1 MQLRPATPRG
11 SKQRDGH
18 EKDERS
24 RKLEHYQDY
33 NFLNYISEMTDY
45 VRRKRRM
52 LDIGYTMDMSRRNIL
67 NMKVKEAVEKNMI
80 FAILGYYPAVRHK
93 LVNMGWVEKIDS
105 KRTYTDFTLRK
116 EFMLTNLDSAPY
128 IIKNEKPEQVTSQ
141 YYEQKYMSDALAERK
156 PDLLFALRKNYITW
170 SALEPDTVVSYFPKC
185 NFCSKL
191 GLNICLESTPV
202 FKNDSDSLKYP
213 RGFNM
218 SNEISMR
225 RFVQNFRET
234 SCFSLMRYVKYCFE
248 KHKPVYSL
256 DGAIPWKTF
265 DFAEAVCLRRI
276 KALQLEF
283 VEGNTLDRY
292 QIEEPEDVTQ
302 AWTEF
307 GQDVYNLS
315 NQRATFK
322 FIGEDEM
329 QHVFARAKH
338 VVESVEEYNKQ
349 EMYDGTHNVWVLKPV
364 ANCSGHGIRI
374 YRQLEDIKRAI
385 GTLKNLTCPRCVV
398 QKYIEKPLLI
408 HGVKFDLRVWYVI
421 TNIDKFKIWVY
432 HEGYVRFCS
441 KPYSNILLDEAR
453 HLTNVRIQKQYR
465 NVRDPPQLPAEL
477 MWDFKQ
483 LRDYFTKNMN
493 LPRKWDMIMKAM
505 EESIVTIMRCAQSI
519 NYIDLRKNSFQ
530 LFGAD
535 FLIHENYQ
543 PCLIEV
549 NNGPGLSPTTSI
561 IAKKTTELLTDM
573 VKVVTAERNPLS
585 SFQNSVDTGKFHLI
599 YCKELGLSQAT
610 DKERL
615 TQAMKTTQ
623 VDLLEWKKAVRV
635 WKLHK
640 TATHKSRKTI

>member
-1 MQLRPATPRG
+1 
-11 SKQRDGH
+11 
-18 EKDERS
+18 
-24 RKLEHYQDY
+24 
-33 NFLNYISEMTDY
+33 
-45 VRRKRRM
+45 
-52 LDIGYTMDMSRRNIL
+52 
-67 NMKVKEAVEKNMI
+67 
-80 FAILGYYPAVRHK
+80 
-93 LVNMGWVEKIDS
+93 
-105 KRTYTDFTLRK
+105 
-116 EFMLTNLDSAPY
+116 
-128 IIKNEKPEQVTSQ
+128 
-141 YYEQKYMSDALAERK
+141 
-156 PDLLFALRKNYITW
+156 
-170 SALEPDTVVSYFPKC
+170 
-185 NFCSKL
+185 
-191 GLNICLESTPV
+191 
-202 FKNDSDSLKYP
+202 
-213 RGFNM
+213 
-218 SNEISMR
+218 
-225 RFVQNFRET
+225 
-234 SCFSLMRYVKYCFE
+234 
-248 KHKPVYSL
+248 
-256 DGAIPWKTF
+256 
-265 DFAEAVCLRRI
+265 
-276 KALQLEF
+276 
-283 VEGNTLDRY
+283 
-292 QIEEPEDVTQ
+292 
-302 AWTEF
+302 
-307 GQDVYNLS
+307 
-315 NQRATFK
+315 
-322 FIGEDEM
+322 M

-349 EMYDGTHNVWVLKPV
+349 EMYDGTHNVWVLKPVANCSGHGIRIYRQLEDIKRAIGTLKNLTCPRCVVQKYIEKPLLIHGVKFDLRVWYVLKPV

-493 LPRKWDMIMKAM
+493 LPRKWDMIMRAM

-519 NYIDLRKNSFQ
+519 NYIDLRKNSVPYSNILLDEARHLTNVRIQKQYRNVRDPPQ
-530 LFGAD
+530 LPAD
-535 FLIHENYQ
+535 
-543 PCLIEV
+543 
-549 NNGPGLSPTTSI
+549 
-561 IAKKTTELLTDM
+561 
-573 VKVVTAERNPLS
+573 
-585 SFQNSVDTGKFHLI
+585 
-599 YCKELGLSQAT
+599 LG